1 MAIKFY
7 RVREGEFV
15 RLMETQTITKIIAQ
29 ESAVLPMK
37 FHVVGI
43 NPRSE
48 IAYAL
53 RHGRTDDLRTWRLD
67 NLGGFLKLLKVSSWE
82 VQFNYK

>member
-1 MAIKFY
+1 MTIKFY
-7 RVREGEFV
+7 RVKEGEFV

-29 ESAVLPMK
+29 ESADLPMK

-43 NPRSE
+43 NPSSE

-53 RHGRTDDLRTWRLD
+53 RHGRSGNLRTWRLD
-67 NLGGFLKLLKVSSWE
+67 NLGGFLKPLKIKSWE
-82 VQFNYK
+82 VQFN

>member
-7 RVREGEFV
+7 RVKEGEFV

-29 ESAVLPMK
+29 ESADLPMK
-37 FHVVGI
+37 FHIVGI

-53 RHGRTDDLRTWRLD
+53 RHGRTDKLRTWRLD
-67 NLGGFLKLLKVSSWE
+67 NLGSFLKPLRISSWE
-82 VQFNYK
+82 VQFR

>member
-1 MAIKFY
+1 MAITFY
-7 RVREGEFV
+7 RVKEGEFV

-29 ESAVLPMK
+29 ESADLPMK

-43 NPRSE
+43 NPKTE
-48 IAYAL
+48 MAYAI

-67 NLGGFLKLLKVSSWE
+67 NLSQFLKPLQVNSWE
-82 VQFNYK
+82 VQFKYK

>member
-7 RVREGEFV
+7 RVKEGEFV
-15 RLMETQTITKIIAQ
+15 RLLETQTITKIIAQ
-29 ESAVLPMK
+29 ESADLPMK

-43 NPRSE
+43 NPKGE

-53 RHGRTDDLRTWRLD
+53 RHGRTDTLRTWRLD
-67 NLGGFLKLLKVSSWE
+67 NLGGFLKPLKISSWE
-82 VQFNYK
+82 VQFS